1 MLYKIVGNTTSSR
14 DNRSIISKVGNIK
27 YSNKTKTT
35 NFFFFLGRKMGL
47 FISIIKIIEQLY
59 NISSYGAFLGVTYCI
74 RSHTQFLYTKGG
86 HVSYSSMLQTCWL
99 LSSFLYEF
107 ICKIA
112 TQLISLP
119 IHVTRNDGPFLG
131 K

>member
-27 YSNKTKTT
+27 YSNRNNKI
-35 NFFFFLGRKMGL
+35 FFFLGRKMGL
-47 FISIIKIIEQLY
+47 FISIIKIIEQLH
-59 NISSYGAFLGVTYCI
+59 NISSYGAFLVVTYCI